1 MVLNARAIF
10 VRFFFLVG
18 IEEKKW
24 FDSTLLNI
32 YHNSSS
38 LTPPK
43 STKSFPVETIT
54 KRRKEAKR
62 DKTKIGVGTS
72 VTVKIRDIDEKT
84 RDGKTRRMRR
94 SWLDC
99 II

>member
-1 MVLNARAIF
+1 M
-10 VRFFFLVG
+10 VG
-18 IEEKKW
+18 IEEKR
-24 FDSTLLNI
+24 FDSTLLNL
-32 YHNSSS
+32 YHNLSS

-62 DKTKIGVGTS
+62 DKTKIGVRTS

-84 RDGKTRRMRR
+84 RDGKTRRMRKELVGLYYLAHIY
-94 SWLDC
+94 SVLVLSHF
-99 II
+99 